1 MALDIKFKLISC
13 ILFFQFTSCTV
24 FKKPTVTSV
33 IESEKDVVTEK
44 KKIILATNSKSRSD
58 SLQPIHSKPL
68 ELGYR
73 DHFFSID
80 NADIIQFRYSILL
93 NVEIEQL
100 ANLSLYKFI
109 DNWWGTPYRMG
120 GTTKQGI
127 DCSGFVNQL
136 FSSVYGMVV
145 PRNSSAQH
153 HYAIQIKKD
162 QIQEGDLI
170 FFNTNRRKKRN
181 YVSHVGVYLH
191 NNKFV
196 HASTSSGVMISDL
209 KDAYWLKHFVD
220 IRRVK

>member
-1 MALDIKFKLISC
+1 M
-13 ILFFQFTSCTV
+13 V
-24 FKKPTVTSV
+24 FKKTVV
-33 IESEKDVVTEK
+33 IEIKESEKEVEIEK
-44 KKIILATNSKSRSD
+44 TTVILAANNKSKSD
-58 SLQPIHSKPL
+58 SLQLITLKPF

-73 DHFFSID
+73 DPLFTID
-80 NADIIQFRYSILL
+80 RADIIQFRYSILL
-93 NVEIEQL
+93 NVEIEKL
-100 ANLSLYKFI
+100 ANLNLYKFI

-136 FSSVYGMVV
+136 FSSVYGMIV

-153 HYAIQIKKD
+153 NYAMQIKKD
-162 QIQEGDLI
+162 QIQEGDLV

-196 HASTSSGVMISDL
+196 HASSSTGVMISDL
-209 KDAYWLKHFVD
+209 TETYWVKHFVD
-220 IRRVK
+220 TRRVK

>member
-1 MALDIKFKLISC
+1 MMLDIKFKLISC

-24 FKKPTVTSV
+24 LKKTTVTNV

-44 KKIILATNSKSRSD
+44 TKIILATNSKSRFD

-73 DHFFSID
+73 EHFFSID
-80 NADIIQFRYSILL
+80 NADMIQFRYSILL

-153 HYAIQIKKD
+153 HNAMKIKKD
-162 QIQEGDLI
+162 QIQEGDLV
-170 FFNTNRRKKRN
+170 FFKVNSSRI
-181 YVSHVGVYLH
+181 SHVGVYLR
-191 NNKFV
+191 NNFFV
-196 HASTSSGVMISDL
+196 HSASSQGVSIASLTS
-209 KDAYWLKHFVD
+209 AYWSKYFAGGGRILNN
-220 IRRVK
+220 